1 MRRGLLGEAVVASS
15 IDGGRVEDR
24 TGDLSLLAAEATE
37 DKRVTEV
44 LSSLPPLLTDSFG
57 MVMLV
62 REITGSTDEKIVPAE
77 DIRLG
82 GFAENP
88 K

>member
-1 MRRGLLGEAVVASS
+1 MRRGLLGEVVMASS
-15 IDGGRVEDR
+15 IDGGRVEAR
-24 TGDLSLLAAEATE
+24 TEDLSLFAAEATE
-37 DKRVTEV
+37 DRRATEV
-44 LSSLPPLLTDSFG
+44 LSSLPPVLTDSFG

-77 DIRLG
+77 DMRLG
-82 GFAENP
+82 GLADNP